1 MLCVVDAGAL
11 LIRCK
16 TFLCFCPFSYIK
28 ASHIRIVRSS
38 SSTSFLLSTLYYL
51 YCNTCIT
58 RIMLSTSNPRPTGF
72 PMAESNPPMADKPKK
87 KKPIRQAVGVV
98 VGDPATGRI
107 LMLTSRKRQ
116 GALVLPRGE
125 RAEGEE
131 AEAAALRI
139 LQEEGSMQATG
150 LLNRLGTYIEAN
162 KRGKTIAHHWM
173 YEIPYTR
180 TTIITKRPPLPSS
193 SSSSQEEE
201 INERTRVWVTFE
213 QALEATMDRPMSR
226 LALTNSSFAKRR
238 Q

>member
-1 MLCVVDAGAL
+1 MLTA
-11 LIRCK
+11 
-16 TFLCFCPFSYIK
+16 
-28 ASHIRIVRSS
+28 
-38 SSTSFLLSTLYYL
+38 
-51 YCNTCIT
+51 
-58 RIMLSTSNPRPTGF
+58 SNPRPTGF
-72 PMAESNPPMADKPKK
+72 PMAESNPPMAEKPKK

-131 AEAAALRI
+131 ADAAALRV
-139 LQEEGSMQATG
+139 LQEEGSIQATG
-150 LLNRLGTYIEAN
+150 VLNRLGTYIEAN

-180 TTIITKRPPLPSS
+180 TTIITKRPPLPTSS
-193 SSSSQEEE
+193 AALQGEDEEN
-201 INERTRVWVTFE
+201 NERTRVWVTFE
-213 QALEATMDRPMSR
+213 QALQATMDRPMSR
-226 LALTNSSFAKRR
+226 LALTNSSFAKHR